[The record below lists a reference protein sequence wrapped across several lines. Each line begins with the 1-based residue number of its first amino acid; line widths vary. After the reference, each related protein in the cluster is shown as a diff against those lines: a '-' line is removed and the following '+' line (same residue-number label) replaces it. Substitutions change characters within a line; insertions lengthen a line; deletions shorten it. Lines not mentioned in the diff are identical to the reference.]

1 MTLLHTFKS
10 GAYQLLTRFKFQK
23 NEYKFQNSKREIL
36 LKILFKTLK
45 FIPLDADTC
54 LHTFRKL

>member
-36 LKILFKTLK
+36 LKI
-45 FIPLDADTC
+45 IV
-54 LHTFRKL
+54 